1 MEIKFKRVLA
11 VFIFVSGVLF
21 LLLTSSFAQQS
32 AQTTAAPSTGQQIPV
47 EEAAPVLATAASPS
61 GNVTVDFKDAD
72 IQTVL
77 RVIALKSGM
86 NIVAAE
92 NVRGTVT
99 MKLIDVPWDVALEII
114 LTTYGYAYERVGN
127 VISVSS
133 VKAMTEQK
141 EELKKLFETQPVVIE
156 VFTLKY
162 VNAADVANTLKPLLS
177 KRGSVAVLYRRG
189 LSGWAFS
196 TGVTRSG
203 ATSSTSSSQ
212 TAGTAMTPYTPSG
225 PGTEGQEKGM
235 SKTLVVIDIPPYVEK
250 IRKILDTMDSMPKQ
264 VFIET
269 RIVEVRRQ
277 KLKDLGFDFSTGT
290 VGTFQLNPYKHGHE
304 VGATSYG
311 NNNIPAPFAPVSDGI
326 KGSADP
332 TTKLFNT
339 GLNLVFK
346 KLNGFQFEVIM
357 HALEED
363 VNTNVLSAP
372 KIRTLDNQQA
382 GILIGQQYPILTSSS
397 STAGG
402 TSATATASL
411 DYYQPIGIQLNV
423 LPQVSADGYIN
434 MIVHPTVS
442 TITGYVNAGIISTP
456 VIGGTP
462 VAIQYPILQTREAE
476 TQIILKSGDTIVMG
490 GLLEDV
496 KSKGREGIPFLK
508 DIPLFGNAF
517 SRDTNDVQKIDLL
530 IFITAYVLDQDSN
543 ELFGRDKVRYEATQ
557 QTEQVVN
564 VEAKKELKALP
575 CKKTGIKK

>member
-1 MEIKFKRVLA
+1 MSNKTKRVFLIA
-11 VFIFVSGVLF
+11 IICAAAFYFIKLSFSQEQPELVPTVQSEPEPEG
-21 LLLTSSFAQQS
+21 LT
-32 AQTTAAPSTGQQIPV
+32 TG
-47 EEAAPVLATAASPS
+47 S
-61 GNVTVDFKDAD
+61 GNVTVDFKAAD

-77 RVIALKSGM
+77 RVLSLKSGV

-92 NVRGTVT
+92 NVRGTITIRLV
-99 MKLIDVPWDVALEII
+99 DVPWDVALETI
-114 LTTYGYAYERVGN
+114 LTTYGYAFERVGN

-141 EELKKLFETQPVVIE
+141 EELKKLFETQPVVAE

-162 VNAADVANTLKPLLS
+162 LNAADVANTLRPLLS

-196 TGVTRSG
+196 TGVTRSAG
-203 ATSSTSSSQ
+203 SSTASQ
-212 TAGTAMTPYTPSG
+212 TSGTSMTPYQPPTPG
-225 PGTEGQEKGM
+225 AEGNVEGM
-235 SKTLVVIDIPPYVEK
+235 SKTLVVIEIPPYLEK
-250 IRKILDTMDSMPKQ
+250 IRKILETMDSMPKQ

-277 KLKDLGFDFSTGT
+277 KLKDLGFDFSTGS
-290 VGTFQLNPYKHGHE
+290 VGDFQLNPYKHGHE
-304 VGATSYG
+304 VGAASYG
-311 NNNIPAPFAPVSDGI
+311 NNNVPAPFSPVSDGI
-326 KGSADP
+326 KGSADA

-397 STAGG
+397 SSGGG
-402 TSATATASL
+402 TTATATASL

-423 LPQVSADGYIN
+423 LPQVSSDGYIN

-496 KSKGREGIPFLK
+496 NSKGREGIPFLK

-517 SRDTNDVQKIDLL
+517 SRDTNNKQKVDLL

-543 ELFGRDKVRYEATQ
+543 EVLSGRDKLRYEATQ

-564 VEAKKELKALP
+564 VEAKKELKAVP
-575 CKKTGIKK
+575 CKKTR

>member
-1 MEIKFKRVLA
+1 MRIKFKLIGSA
-11 VFIFVSGVLF
+11 LLFFAAIFFVRQLTLSVAQPAYDQPAAATASAELSTAAEPAEVTS
-21 LLLTSSFAQQS
+21 TSS
-32 AQTTAAPSTGQQIPV
+32 
-47 EEAAPVLATAASPS
+47 
-61 GNVTVDFKDAD
+61 GNITVDFKNAD
-72 IQTVL
+72 IQLVL
-77 RVIALKSGM
+77 RVLSLKSGV
-86 NIVAAE
+86 NIVAAD

-99 MKLIDVPWDVALEII
+99 IRLVNVPWDVALETI
-114 LTTYGYAYERVGN
+114 LTTYGYAFERVGN
-127 VISVSS
+127 VITISR
-133 VKAMTEQK
+133 VKDMTEQK
-141 EELKKLFETQPVVIE
+141 EELKKLFEAQPVIIE

-162 VNAADVANTLKPLLS
+162 INAGDVARTVSPLLS
-177 KRGSVAVLYRRG
+177 KRGSVSVLYRRG
-189 LSGWAFS
+189 LTGWAFS
-196 TGVTRSG
+196 TGVTRTTPT
-203 ATSSTSSSQ
+203 TSSGTQ
-212 TAGTAMTPYTPSG
+212 TAGTTMTPLQPST
-225 PGTEGQEKGM
+225 PGTVGQGAEGA

-250 IRKILDTMDSMPKQ
+250 IRKIVETMDSMPKQ

-269 RIVEVRRQ
+269 RIVEVRRE

-290 VGTFQLNPYKHGHE
+290 VGTFKLNPYKHGHE

-311 NNNIPAPFAPVSDGI
+311 NNNVPAPFNPVSDGI
-326 KGSADP
+326 TGTADA

-397 STAGG
+397 STAG

-411 DYYQPIGIQLNV
+411 DYYQPVGIQLNV

-434 MIVHPTVS
+434 MIIHPTVS
-442 TITGYVNAGIISTP
+442 TITGYVSAGIISTP
-456 VIGGTP
+456 PGGGTP
-462 VAIQYPILQTREAE
+462 VSIQYPILQTREAE

-508 DIPLFGNAF
+508 DIPLLGLAF
-517 SRDTNDVQKIDLL
+517 SRETNNNQKIDLL
-530 IFITAYVLDQDSN
+530 IFITAYILDQDSN
-543 ELFGRDKVRYEATQ
+543 ELVGRDLLRYEATV
-557 QTEQVVN
+557 QTDQAVTA
-564 VEAKKELKALP
+564 EAKKVLKAVP
-575 CKKTGIKK
+575 CEKTGIKK